1 MCIGVPLQVQAVEG
15 EGEFALCA
23 DGDVQE
29 RLDLRLVG
37 PQAVGT
43 WVLSFQG
50 AARRV
55 LDAEEAAQIRAA
67 LQALHAALHGDAAS
81 IDVLFADLV
90 NREPQLPPHLV
101 PAGAKLH

>member
-1 MCIGVPLQVQAVEG
+1 MCIGVPLQVQAVEDDG
-15 EGEFALCA
+15 DFALCA
-23 DGDVQE
+23 DGDAEE

-37 PQAVGT
+37 PQPVGT

-67 LQALHAALHGDAAS
+67 LQALHAALHGDVAS

-90 NREPQLPPHLV
+90 NREPQLPAHLV
-101 PAGAKLH
+101 PAATKLH

>member
-1 MCIGVPLQVQAVEG
+1 MCIGVPLQVQSVDG
-15 EGEFALCA
+15 DGDFALCA

-37 PQAVGT
+37 PQPVGT

-55 LDAEEAAQIRAA
+55 LDAEQAAQIRAA
-67 LQALHAALHGDAAS
+67 LQALHAALIGDAAS

-90 NREPQLPPHLV
+90 DREPQLPPHLV
-101 PAGAKLH
+101 IPNPKLH